1 MIVLSTR
8 DIKLSYGIDVILK
21 SVSFSIQEGDKVA
34 LIGAN
39 GAGKSSLFKIL
50 TKEITEYEGEVFLDR
65 QKSLGYLSQNIN
77 LDTEKT
83 IHEEALSVFQHLM
96 DMEDRMLYLE
106 EEMKKPYEE
115 AQHEA
120 HEAAITDYVHLQ
132 EKYDMM
138 GGRTYKGEVHKVLRG
153 LGFEEEEFTKRVSI
167 LSGGQKTRVALAKL
181 LLSNPDIIL
190 LDEPT
195 NHLDLQA
202 IEWL

>member
-138 GGRTYKGEVHKVLRG
+138 
-153 LGFEEEEFTKRVSI
+153 
-167 LSGGQKTRVALAKL
+167 
-181 LLSNPDIIL
+181 
-190 LDEPT
+190 
-195 NHLDLQA
+195 
-202 IEWL
+202 